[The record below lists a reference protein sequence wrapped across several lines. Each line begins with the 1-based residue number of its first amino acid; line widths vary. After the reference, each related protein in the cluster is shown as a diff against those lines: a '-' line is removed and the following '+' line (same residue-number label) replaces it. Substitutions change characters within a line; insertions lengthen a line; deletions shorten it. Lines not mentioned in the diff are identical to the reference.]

1 MLKHLELSRSD
12 SCLNKAAADEP
23 VFVLR
28 AKDPM
33 AAMTIRHW
41 VTMSG
46 AGAHESTKLTE
57 ALKAADEMDAWRSRN
72 VPETVNANVNATM
85 EVGSVLGAGR
95 ATRGY

>member
-41 VTMSG
+41 VTMSSNG
-46 AGAHESTKLTE
+46 VQEAAKLEE
-57 ALKAADEMDAWRSRN
+57 AMKAADGMDAWRSRN
-72 VPETVNANVNATM
+72 VPETVNPDRVAM

>member
-1 MLKHLELSRSD
+1 MLKHLELSRPD
-12 SCLNKAAADEP
+12 SCLNKAATDEP

-41 VTMSG
+41 ITMSSN
-46 AGAHESTKLTE
+46 GAHESSKLAE

-72 VPETVNANVNATM
+72 VPETTTM

>member
-1 MLKHLELSRSD
+1 MLKHLELSRPD

-41 VTMSG
+41 VAMSS
-46 AGAHESTKLTE
+46 AGAHESIKLAE
-57 ALKAADEMDAWRSRN
+57 AMKAADGMDEWRNKN
-72 VPETVNANVNATM
+72 VAALPTDADIKVVM
-85 EVGSVLGAGR
+85 DVGSVTCR
-95 ATRGY
+95 RY